1 MTGGHG
7 SGLRARVRAR
17 FSGVGQ
23 SANER
28 GFTLI
33 ETVITV
39 WILGLVSTTFV
50 AVLFGMTTSAYT
62 QDRVAAGDAEVRRAA
77 DWVSAK
83 QYIPCAGSTGAA
95 LAIDYLGGFAR
106 TSGFTYDVTVR
117 FSSRVF
123 QSGLYNTQVGRDGW
137 KADNPA
143 TWPEFVS
150 DSPGGTCPDSDSNIQ
165 EATVVVT
172 FDDGAI
178 QGSQSATV
186 MKRNE

>member
-17 FSGVGQ
+17 FTEERH

-28 GFTLI
+28 GFTLV

-39 WILGLVSTTFV
+39 WILGLVSTTFI
-50 AVLFGMTTSAYT
+50 AVLFGMTSAAYT
-62 QDRVAAGDAEVRRAA
+62 QDRVAAVDAEVRRAA
-77 DWVSAK
+77 DWISAK

-95 LAIDYLGGFAR
+95 PATDYLGGFAR
-106 TSGFTYDVTVR
+106 TAGFTYGVTVK
-117 FSSRVF
+117 FSNRVF
-123 QSGLYNTQVGRDGW
+123 QSGLYNTQLGRDGW
-137 KADNPA
+137 DPTEPA
-143 TWPEFVS
+143 TSMQFVS
-150 DSPGGTCPDSDSNIQ
+150 TSPGGTCPNSDSNIQ

-178 QGSQSATV
+178 QGSQSAIV